1 MPKKICSI
9 CPTTLDKW
17 LLSDGI
23 GNRVAVALTHLV
35 ASYGV
40 GYIIAVAITNFVI
53 ADGIGYGVP
62 VAVAYL
68 IAAYGIGYVVTV
80 AVAYLIAAHRVHDFI
95 AIASADLLGVCST
108 AAARTD
114 VGMFAGAEQDGYEY
128 VKEFFHF
135 LMHHCRDVY
144 IMIKDKTW
152 WVSMLHIFDDFTVL
166 YVREYLAF
174 LFLRER

>member
-40 GYIIAVAITNFVI
+40 GYIIAVAITNFV
-53 ADGIGYGVP
+53 
-62 VAVAYL
+62 
-68 IAAYGIGYVVTV
+68 T
-80 AVAYLIAAHRVHDFI
+80 AHRVHDFI